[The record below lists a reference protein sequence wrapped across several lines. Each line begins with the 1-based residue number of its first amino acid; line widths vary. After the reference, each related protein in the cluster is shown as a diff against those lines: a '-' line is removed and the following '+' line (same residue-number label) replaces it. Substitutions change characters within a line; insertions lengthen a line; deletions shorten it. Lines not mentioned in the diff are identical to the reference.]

1 MCILIYIII
10 IGVYNYYYTELYT
23 CMYIPAHT
31 GDWISGTVCPF
42 FAKYLVT
49 HMKEPKVYIYEVS
62 TAVFID

>member
-1 MCILIYIII
+1 
-10 IGVYNYYYTELYT
+10 
-23 CMYIPAHT
+23 MYIPAHT

-42 FAKYLVT
+42 FAEYLVT